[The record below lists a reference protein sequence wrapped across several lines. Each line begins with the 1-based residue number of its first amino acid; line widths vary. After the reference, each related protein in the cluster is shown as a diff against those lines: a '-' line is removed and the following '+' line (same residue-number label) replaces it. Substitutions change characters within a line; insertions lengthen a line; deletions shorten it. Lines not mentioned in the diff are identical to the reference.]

1 MFRSLLKA
9 FIRLIGLVIPG
20 RVISTFLGIGYLPAW
35 QEHWA
40 SLAALLIS
48 HIAYYMIQGLFPP
61 LSEAAFASGLGMA
74 PFFLQIATSLLV
86 VGVLSIFV
94 FQSSNQEKRL
104 DNAADTVV
112 IQAAFGQ
119 LLSVAL
125 AMPAVVS
132 LYNVVGG
139 SYDKICA
146 KIFQC
151 PLWINYSM
159 HLLIFFLVPFVFFNL
174 LIVLRP
180 WPASM
185 LRLRYSNCLSIMS
198 EGAVLSIYS
207 VVLMYMLA
215 FICAKLQVSY
225 ALKYSIVVLR
235 AAFIRGVG
243 L

>member
-1 MFRSLLKA
+1 MFRSLLKV

-40 SLAALLIS
+40 SLAALLVS
-48 HIAYYMIQGLFPP
+48 HIAYYMTQGLFPP

-74 PFFLQIATSLLV
+74 PFFLQVAIALLL

-94 FQSSNQEKRL
+94 FQNSREGRL
-104 DNAADTVV
+104 DSADTVV

-119 LLSVAL
+119 LLSVAI

-132 LYNVVGG
+132 LYNAVGS

-146 KIFQC
+146 GVFQC
-151 PLWINYSM
+151 PLWVNYSM

-174 LIVLRP
+174 LILLRP

-185 LRLRYSNCLSIMS
+185 LRLRYSNCLSIMT

-207 VVLMYMLA
+207 MVLMYMLA

-225 ALKYSIVVLR
+225 ALKYSVVVLR
-235 AAFIRGVG
+235 TAFIRGIG